1 MEFRRSGASGLLL
14 PALSLGLWHNFGG
27 NDDHSEARAVLHH
40 AFDSG
45 ITHFDLANNYGPP
58 AGSAELV
65 FGRFLRQDFTN
76 HRDELLLSTKAGHLM
91 WDGPYGDWASKK
103 HLTASIDQS
112 LQRMAT
118 HYVDIFYTHRPDPHT
133 PLEETAEALAGFVRQ
148 GKALYIG
155 ISKYDKHSTTQMVKL
170 LREHRVPVVIH
181 QHIYNLLNR
190 WPEDAEIFPVAGEHG
205 LGCICFSPLA
215 QGMLTEKYLD
225 KIPQDSRAAREDGFL
240 TTDQVKQNI
249 EKLRALK
256 VIAEE
261 RDEPLAVMA
270 LAWVLQNPNVTSA
283 LIGARTV
290 DQLNGNLAALGRPEF
305 TTSQIE
311 RIDAITRTGQNDL
324 RSG

>member
-1 MEFRRSGASGLLL
+1 ML

-27 NDDHSEARAVLHH
+27 NDDHSEARAVLHR

-58 AGSAELV
+58 PGSAELV
-65 FGRFLRQDFTN
+65 FGRFLRQDFAN

-112 LQRMAT
+112 LKRMAT
-118 HYVDIFYTHRPDPHT
+118 DYVDIFYTHRPDPHT

-155 ISKYDKHSTTQMVKL
+155 ISKYDKHGTAEMVKL

-190 WPEDAEIFPVAGEHG
+190 WPEDAEIFPVAEQLG

-225 KIPQDSRAAREDGFL
+225 NIPPESRAARADGFL
-240 TTDQVKQNI
+240 TTDQVTQHL
-249 EKLRALK
+249 EKIRALK
-256 VIAEE
+256 IIADE

-270 LAWVLQNPNVTSA
+270 LAWVLQNPHVTSA
-283 LIGARTV
+283 LVGARTI
-290 DQLNGNLAALGRPEF
+290 DQLDGNLKALGRPDF
-305 TTSQIE
+305 SASQIE
-311 RIDAITRTGQNDL
+311 RIDAITRTGQGD
-324 RSG
+324 SQAG

>member
-1 MEFRRSGASGLLL
+1 MEFRRSGASGLML

-27 NDDHSEARAVLHH
+27 NDDHSEARAVLHR

-58 AGSAELV
+58 PGSAELV
-65 FGRFLRQDFTN
+65 FGRFLRQDFAN

-112 LQRMAT
+112 LKRMAT
-118 HYVDIFYTHRPDPHT
+118 DYVDIFYTHRPDPHT

-155 ISKYDKHSTTQMVKL
+155 ISKYDKHGTAEMVKL

-190 WPEDAEIFPVAGEHG
+190 WPEDAEIFPVAEQLG

-225 KIPQDSRAAREDGFL
+225 NIPPESRAARADGFL
-240 TTDQVKQNI
+240 TTDQVTQHL
-249 EKLRALK
+249 EKIRALK
-256 VIAEE
+256 IIADE

-270 LAWVLQNPNVTSA
+270 LAWVLQNPHVTSA
-283 LIGARTV
+283 LVGARTI
-290 DQLNGNLAALGRPEF
+290 DQLDGNLKALGRPDF
-305 TTSQIE
+305 SASQIE
-311 RIDAITRTGQNDL
+311 RIDAITRTGQGD
-324 RSG
+324 SQAG